1 MILAGRRR
9 WKDEQIIGKPSR
21 IHLGLQQADGL
32 RHCEGSQ
39 RIRPSMADPRA
50 EDGYAAAN
58 DYKRVAHNGQL
69 GSGGEEMAAL
79 IRPKDR

>member
-1 MILAGRRR
+1 
-9 WKDEQIIGKPSR
+9 
-21 IHLGLQQADGL
+21 
-32 RHCEGSQ
+32 
-39 RIRPSMADPRA
+39 MADPRA